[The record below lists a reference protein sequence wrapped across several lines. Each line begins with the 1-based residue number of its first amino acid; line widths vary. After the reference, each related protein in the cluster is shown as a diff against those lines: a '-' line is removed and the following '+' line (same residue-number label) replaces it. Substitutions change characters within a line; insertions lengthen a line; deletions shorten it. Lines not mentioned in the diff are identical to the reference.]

1 MHFHMLF
8 EILQDNCEERE
19 LSFQALCEQVSL
31 RISSI
36 DDTPVPAEAK
46 QRCSTSNPEVPHGE
60 GVVADRTAETSPV
73 IPDAVENA
81 EVGHLIFDLTT
92 LTR

>member
-1 MHFHMLF
+1 MRFNVF

-36 DDTPVPAEAK
+36 DDTPVPAAAK
-46 QRCSTSNPEVPHGE
+46 QRCYTDNPDVTHGE
-60 GVVADRTAETSPV
+60 GVVTDRTAETSTV

-81 EVGHLIFDLTT
+81 EVDHLIFDPTT

>member
-1 MHFHMLF
+1 MCFHVF
-8 EILQDNCEERE
+8 EILKDNCEERE

-36 DDTPVPAEAK
+36 NDIPIPAAAK
-46 QRCSTSNPEVPHGE
+46 QRCSTGNPEATNVE
-60 GVVADRTAETSPV
+60 EVVADITAETPAV
-73 IPDAVENA
+73 IPYA
-81 EVGHLIFDLTT
+81 EVDHLIFDPTT